1 MLTGRTFSE
10 TLLRMQAPLRSIL
23 QSMRRTL
30 QRHGAINPDRL
41 RHVVDER
48 GDHHI
53 AIVLTGEEVD
63 AHELPQQ
70 RRAKALVWSAW
81 PNTARRVR

>member
-1 MLTGRTFSE
+1 
-10 TLLRMQAPLRSIL
+10 
-23 QSMRRTL
+23 MRRSL
-30 QRHGAINPDRL
+30 QRHGAINPERL

-53 AIVLTGEEVD
+53 AIVLTGDEVD
-63 AHELPQQ
+63 AYELPQQ

-81 PNTARRVR
+81 PK

>member
-1 MLTGRTFSE
+1 
-10 TLLRMQAPLRSIL
+10 
-23 QSMRRTL
+23 MRRSL
-30 QRHGAINPDRL
+30 QRHGAINPERL

-53 AIVLTGEEVD
+53 AIVLTGDEVD
-63 AHELPQQ
+63 AYELPRH

-81 PNTARRVR
+81 PNATSRAR